1 MNTFNF
7 CGKITLGKKTDK
19 FNPIERKTFTST
31 WTNTTVKFNCVSDT
45 NSILCTVQGGKWE
58 NDSKNTVKTFSKSIK
73 DKDGNVTKGT
83 SIEIPWNKRFDE
95 DQIEKVAGFRKF
107 VCDTGDIK
115 MRYKLQDLVTAFKDG
130 TVTDMMME
138 ETGIDNLSDAE
149 AALEKSKAK
158 KKEFISEW
166 DFAEYLTKVCQSE
179 KLRNKKFYISGT
191 YDVQYNPVN
200 DRFYTNYRVNRVIAA
215 PDDAEPSTKM
225 EIDFFFGEDAFDDS
239 TYDESGKCFIN
250 GWISYYDS
258 NKEVKKNGFKP
269 ITITVKEDNEKKI
282 KALKRK
288 FNIEEGIKQIGLILK
303 VIEGAERVEITM
315 DMLDEETRD
324 DIECGLL
331 DFSDVV
337 KSLGGNVFGDR
348 ISELRY
354 DGLIPSKNIAQDT
367 VYTLE
372 DMHPARKESVNVDEV
387 INEVFDDE
395 VPFSLDDDDDL

>member
-138 ETGIDNLSDAE
+138 EIGIDNLSDAE

-179 KLRNKKFYISGT
+179 KLRSKKFYISGT
-191 YDVQYNPVN
+191 YDVQYNSVN
-200 DRFYTNYRVNRVIAA
+200 DRFYTNYHVNRVIAA
-215 PDDAEPSTKM
+215 PDDAESSTKM

-331 DFSDVV
+331 DFDEVV

-348 ISELRY
+348 VSELRY
-354 DGLIPSKNIAQDT
+354 DGLIPNKNIAQDT
-367 VYTLE
+367 VYALE
-372 DMHPARKESVNVDEV
+372 DMHPARKDVAEDVL
-387 INEVFDDE
+387 NEVLDDDL
-395 VPFSLDDDDDL
+395 PFSLDDDDDL

>member
-73 DKDGNVTKGT
+73 DKDGNVIKGT
-83 SIEIPWNKRFDE
+83 SIEIPWSKRFDE

-225 EIDFFFGEDAFDDS
+225 EIDFLFGEDAFDDS

-288 FNIEEGIKQIGLILK
+288 FNVEEGIKQIGLILK

-348 ISELRY
+348 ISELSY

-372 DMHPARKESVNVDEV
+372 DMHPARKDAVEDVL
-387 INEVFDDE
+387 NEV
-395 VPFSLDDDDDL
+395 LDDDLPFDLDDDL

>member
-179 KLRNKKFYISGT
+179 KLRSKKFYISGT

-200 DRFYTNYRVNRVIAA
+200 DRFYTNYRVHRVIAA
-215 PDDAEPSTKM
+215 PDDAESSTKM

-239 TYDESGKCFIN
+239 TYEESGKCFIN

-331 DFSDVV
+331 DFSDII

-354 DGLIPSKNIAQDT
+354 DGLIPSKNITQDT

-372 DMHPARKESVNVDEV
+372 DMHPARKESVNVNEV

-395 VPFSLDDDDDL
+395 VPFSLDDDEDL

>member
-1 MNTFNF
+1 
-7 CGKITLGKKTDK
+7 
-19 FNPIERKTFTST
+19 
-31 WTNTTVKFNCVSDT
+31 
-45 NSILCTVQGGKWE
+45 
-58 NDSKNTVKTFSKSIK
+58 
-73 DKDGNVTKGT
+73 
-83 SIEIPWNKRFDE
+83 
-95 DQIEKVAGFRKF
+95 
-107 VCDTGDIK
+107 
-115 MRYKLQDLVTAFKDG
+115 
-130 TVTDMMME
+130 
-138 ETGIDNLSDAE
+138 
-149 AALEKSKAK
+149 
-158 KKEFISEW
+158 
-166 DFAEYLTKVCQSE
+166 
-179 KLRNKKFYISGT
+179 
-191 YDVQYNPVN
+191 
-200 DRFYTNYRVNRVIAA
+200 
-215 PDDAEPSTKM
+215 M
-225 EIDFFFGEDAFDDS
+225 EIDFLFGDDAFDDS

-288 FNIEEGIKQIGLILK
+288 FNVEEGIKQIGLILK

-372 DMHPARKESVNVDEV
+372 DMHPARKDVVENVL
-387 INEVFDDE
+387 NEV
-395 VPFSLDDDDDL
+395 LDDDLPFDLDDDL